1 MNVLPSRSDFEAA
14 LERILA
20 SAAAAGQPSV
30 TVKAG
35 ELHAI
40 VGGYP
45 GHNHRMPPLLPGD
58 ERHDASRRR
67 GRAEP
72 AERARRHTDSAV
84 PPAQIVNPSNFAFDW
99 TAGSRSLAT
108 AGQREHWASGSRR

>member
-1 MNVLPSRSDFEAA
+1 MNVPPSRSDFEAA

-45 GHNHRMPPLLPGD
+45 GHNHRMPLCCQVMKDTMRPGD
-58 ERHDASRRR
+58 
-67 GRAEP
+67 
-72 AERARRHTDSAV
+72 AV
-84 PPAQIVNPSNFAFDW
+84 VQSPPSGQGATLTVQYRLP
-99 TAGSRSLAT
+99 RS
-108 AGQREHWASGSRR
+108 